1 MYINIYL
8 NLQVFGKKHMNYND
22 IYLIKLLKVSIYVI
36 IADLPEKVR
45 IINIYTINL
54 YNII

>member
-1 MYINIYL
+1 
-8 NLQVFGKKHMNYND
+8 MNYND